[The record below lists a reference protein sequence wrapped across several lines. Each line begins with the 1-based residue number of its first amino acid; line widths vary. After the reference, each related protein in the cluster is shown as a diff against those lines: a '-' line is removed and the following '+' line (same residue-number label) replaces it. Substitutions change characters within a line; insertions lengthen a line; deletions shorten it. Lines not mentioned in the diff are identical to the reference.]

1 MINKISRTEA
11 FEKRMEDAGKIS
23 VFDQPKDIQS
33 INEMNKQ
40 MEIVR
45 REYRI
50 KDRNSQSTA
59 SLVVLTV

>member
-1 MINKISRTEA
+1 MINKISKTEA
-11 FEKRMEDAGKIS
+11 FEKRMEEAGKIS
-23 VFDQPKDIQS
+23 ILDRPEDIRA

-50 KDRNSQSTA
+50 KDRNSQSAA
-59 SLVVLTV
+59 SLVILTV